1 MKKEFK
7 RMLSILLVL
16 TLLGS
21 TLPMSVSA
29 SALPTQNASAIENQE
44 PTDASQNDTQNDAQD
59 VTQNETQNE
68 AQTEEAQESQQEV
81 QAYANTLPSTIPAGE
96 TYTLS
101 EDVTMESG
109 QWFES
114 IEGTLDGAGHTITLT
129 DKPLANK
136 VTGTIQNLGVTSEK
150 VIERDD
156 TFGSMAMTF
165 SGTIQN
171 CFSTAK
177 LNMAGFDE
185 PGGLVGTANGG
196 VIQNSYFAGTITGML
211 SGFYGGLIGVNN
223 SNDTKLKNSCYGPGS
238 MNGAVSM
245 GGNKITPENVQQKS
259 LEDFKSGA
267 ANSILNTNLPE
278 TGFSWA
284 TPTDGSNQGLPILVK
299 GGSTE
304 AQKPDKTNLQ
314 KLADTCSALNKEGYT
329 KDSWSKLEE
338 ALANA
343 QNVLKNEDATL
354 EEVTTATAT
363 LLAAKD
369 GLKKERP
376 TEPVA
381 PPADASQ
388 IQHISTENDLSK
400 INSSSAQ
407 YYVLDQDITI
417 KDSYFS
423 MTEFNGILDGQGH
436 AIIFENA
443 NWMFQH

>member
-16 TLLGS
+16 ALLGS

-29 SALPTQNASAIENQE
+29 SALPTQNASAIESQE
-44 PTDASQNDTQNDAQD
+44 PTDASQNDAQNAAQD

-68 AQTEEAQESQQEV
+68 SQTEEAQESQQEV

-177 LNMAGFDE
+177 LNMDGFDE

-196 VIQNSYFAGTITGML
+196 VIQNSYFAGTVTGML

-267 ANSILNTNLPE
+267 FRI
-278 TGFSWA
+278 
-284 TPTDGSNQGLPILVK
+284 
-299 GGSTE
+299 
-304 AQKPDKTNLQ
+304 
-314 KLADTCSALNKEGYT
+314 
-329 KDSWSKLEE
+329 EE
-338 ALANA
+338 AHEGTVGYKRNNSVGFVVEIF
-343 QNVLKNEDATL
+343 Q
-354 EEVTTATAT
+354 
-363 LLAAKD
+363 
-369 GLKKERP
+369 
-376 TEPVA
+376 
-381 PPADASQ
+381 
-388 IQHISTENDLSK
+388 STDPYEYD
-400 INSSSAQ
+400 
-407 YYVLDQDITI
+407 
-417 KDSYFS
+417 
-423 MTEFNGILDGQGH
+423 
-436 AIIFENA
+436 
-443 NWMFQH
+443 

>member
-29 SALPTQNASAIENQE
+29 SALPEKNTSAIENQE

-59 VTQNETQNE
+59 VTQNETQTKT
-68 AQTEEAQESQQEV
+68 QTEEAQESQQEV
-81 QAYANTLPSTIPAGE
+81 QAHANTLPSTIPAGE

-177 LNMAGFDE
+177 LNMDGFD
-185 PGGLVGTANGG
+185 
-196 VIQNSYFAGTITGML
+196 
-211 SGFYGGLIGVNN
+211 
-223 SNDTKLKNSCYGPGS
+223 
-238 MNGAVSM
+238 
-245 GGNKITPENVQQKS
+245 
-259 LEDFKSGA
+259 
-267 ANSILNTNLPE
+267 
-278 TGFSWA
+278 
-284 TPTDGSNQGLPILVK
+284 
-299 GGSTE
+299 
-304 AQKPDKTNLQ
+304 
-314 KLADTCSALNKEGYT
+314 
-329 KDSWSKLEE
+329 
-338 ALANA
+338 
-343 QNVLKNEDATL
+343 
-354 EEVTTATAT
+354 
-363 LLAAKD
+363 
-369 GLKKERP
+369 
-376 TEPVA
+376 
-381 PPADASQ
+381 
-388 IQHISTENDLSK
+388 
-400 INSSSAQ
+400 
-407 YYVLDQDITI
+407 
-417 KDSYFS
+417 
-423 MTEFNGILDGQGH
+423 
-436 AIIFENA
+436 
-443 NWMFQH
+443 

>member
-44 PTDASQNDTQNDAQD
+44 PTDASQNDAQD
-59 VTQNETQNE
+59 LTQNE

-81 QAYANTLPSTIPAGE
+81 QTYANTLPSTIPAGE

-114 IEGTLDGAGHTITLT
+114 IDGTLDGAGHTITLT

-196 VIQNSYFAGTITGML
+196 IFRFVIQ
-211 SGFYGGLIGVNN
+211 
-223 SNDTKLKNSCYGPGS
+223 
-238 MNGAVSM
+238 
-245 GGNKITPENVQQKS
+245 
-259 LEDFKSGA
+259 
-267 ANSILNTNLPE
+267 
-278 TGFSWA
+278 
-284 TPTDGSNQGLPILVK
+284 
-299 GGSTE
+299 
-304 AQKPDKTNLQ
+304 
-314 KLADTCSALNKEGYT
+314 
-329 KDSWSKLEE
+329 
-338 ALANA
+338 
-343 QNVLKNEDATL
+343 
-354 EEVTTATAT
+354 
-363 LLAAKD
+363 
-369 GLKKERP
+369 
-376 TEPVA
+376 
-381 PPADASQ
+381 
-388 IQHISTENDLSK
+388 
-400 INSSSAQ
+400 
-407 YYVLDQDITI
+407 
-417 KDSYFS
+417 
-423 MTEFNGILDGQGH
+423 
-436 AIIFENA
+436 IFV
-443 NWMFQH
+443 